1 MVYFSDSFMHV
12 GFDCKRKRDRSTA
25 TALVKRISK
34 EVMDAA
40 KANKEIKKGNQKQIY
55 TLVETK
61 IFPHVDFQRMTSLAA
76 GRYWRSGATPAQKE
90 QLTKEFRDLLGYTYS
105 NACLQG

>member
-1 MVYFSDSFMHV
+1 MASCML
-12 GFDCKRKRDRSTA
+12 GLTA
-25 TALVKRISK
+25 SANATEAPDALVKRISK

-76 GRYWRSGATPAQKE
+76 GRYWRQATPAQKE
-90 QLTKEFRDLLGYTYS
+90 GIQGLAGLHLLEC
-105 NACLQG
+105 CLQG